1 MAYLG
6 NAPAEK
12 YISFERQ
19 VFTIVNSQT
28 AYTLSHSVT
37 NENDIRLVVNNI
49 VQEPGS
55 GKAYTAS
62 GTTLTL
68 SAALVNGTDEM
79 YCVFLG
85 RAVGTVNPPAGSVD
99 TAQLAADAVTNAKI
113 ADDAISDEQLDPTA
127 ITGQTAETSIAT
139 DDLILLSDTSASGAL
154 RKMTRANFVSGVG
167 GANTPAFAATQANTG
182 FSAGGDSKIAYATEI
197 FDTDNCYDNSTNYRF
212 TPTTAGKYFVYANV
226 AFNADSDYARHQIK
240 IYKNGS
246 HIARSQL
253 RLTGNYFKNADTNSV
268 INYAVDMNGSSD
280 YLEIYGFL
288 DQNGSTENASGYGVF
303 GAFRIIT

>member
-1 MAYLG
+1 MPLEPSSPSTEQ
-6 NAPAEK
+6 AP
-12 YISFERQ
+12 
-19 VFTIVNSQT
+19 
-28 AYTLSHSVT
+28 
-37 NENDIRLVVNNI
+37 
-49 VQEPGS
+49 
-55 GKAYTAS
+55 
-62 GTTLTL
+62 LTR
-68 SAALVNGTDEM
+68 T
-79 YCVFLG
+79 
-85 RAVGTVNPPAGSVD
+85 
-99 TAQLAADAVTNAKI
+99 
-113 ADDAISDEQLDPTA
+113 
-127 ITGQTAETSIAT
+127 
-139 DDLILLSDTSASGAL
+139 
-154 RKMTRANFVSGVG
+154 
-167 GANTPAFAATQANTG
+167 AFAATQANTG

>member
-6 NAPAEK
+6 NQPAES
-12 YISFERQ
+12 YASFETETFS
-19 VFTIVNSQT
+19 VSAT
-28 AYTLSHSVT
+28 ANYTLSHAVT
-37 NENDIRLVVNNI
+37 NENEIRLVINGV
-49 VQEPGS
+49 VQQPGS

-68 SAALVNGTDEM
+68 TSATVSGDVM
-79 YCVFLG
+79 YAVYLG
-85 RAVGTVNPPAGSVD
+85 RALQTVNPPNASVGNSQ
-99 TAQLAADAVTNAKI
+99 TA
-113 ADDAISDEQLDPTA
+113 PTI

-139 DDLILLSDTSASGAL
+139 DDTILIHDTSASAL
-154 RKMTRANFVSGVG
+154 RKMTRANFVSGIG
-167 GANTPAFAATQANTG
+167 GTNTPAFAATQANTG

-212 TPTTAGKYFVYANV
+212 TPTTAGKYFVYANI
-226 AFNADSDYARHQIK
+226 AFNSDSDYARHQIK

-288 DQNGSTENASGYGVF
+288 DQNGQTENASGYGVF
-303 GAFRIIT
+303 GAYRIIT